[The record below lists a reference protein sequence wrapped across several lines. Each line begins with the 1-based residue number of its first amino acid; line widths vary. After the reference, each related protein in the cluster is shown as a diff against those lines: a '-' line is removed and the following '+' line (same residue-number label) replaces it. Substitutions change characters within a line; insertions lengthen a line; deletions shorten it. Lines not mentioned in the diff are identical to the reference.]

1 MKINY
6 RFLIFYKLIFLSV
19 IFFQSCND
27 VCSCKKVSCP
37 GYNNPDFDKWFP
49 YDSAEK
55 IIFTSGNAND
65 TAFINYVSQRQPY
78 EANKGC
84 YHSDM
89 GCTADKS
96 ISSNIF
102 NVYYHINKD
111 WDGTAVDSGYT
122 LNVYNFS
129 IFAKKLD
136 DEGLQIISFP
146 SKFYTNIQLNDNDYK
161 NVQVIYNSDTLNEA
175 PLNIFAIYLQK
186 NTGVL
191 AYQTYPAKTLFVKK

>member
-37 GYNNPDFDKWFP
+37 GYSNPDFDTWFP

-111 WDGTAVDSGYT
+111 WGGTAVDSGYT

-136 DEGLQIISFP
+136 DEGLQLSLWLVHPFVQNKTTDRISGVATSRLSYSGGCF
-146 SKFYTNIQLNDNDYK
+146 
-161 NVQVIYNSDTLNEA
+161 
-175 PLNIFAIYLQK
+175 
-186 NTGVL
+186 TGEVSPYGL
-191 AYQTYPAKTLFVKK
+191 LSV